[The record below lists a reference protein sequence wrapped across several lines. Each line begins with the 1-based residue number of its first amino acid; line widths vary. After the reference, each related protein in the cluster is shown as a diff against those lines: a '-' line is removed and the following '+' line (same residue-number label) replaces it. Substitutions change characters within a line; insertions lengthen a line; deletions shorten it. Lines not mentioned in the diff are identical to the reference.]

1 MVINGGDM
9 CPMFSHTVIE
19 KETRC
24 FLLKNKMT
32 STYRFSFC
40 TDFSSQTSN

>member
-19 KETRC
+19 KKTRC
-24 FLLKNKMT
+24 FINNAIRANEKQNDVDLPFFVLH
-32 STYRFSFC
+32 
-40 TDFSSQTSN
+40 

>member
-24 FLLKNKMT
+24 FINNAIRANEKQNDVDLPFFVLH
-32 STYRFSFC
+32 
-40 TDFSSQTSN
+40 